1 MVYSILANRPKRVL
15 MLDPLCEV
23 DRAFLNLRPDFHQL
37 DSDPL
42 DPLSWDPEP
51 DLVVLA
57 LDHPEID
64 PRSWCQKLAVLKK
77 NNRPPLVF
85 TDHSYDESRELLAF
99 QLGAED
105 YWVRS
110 GSPEMVELRF
120 QVFFQRH
127 GHKLEDLRALMG
139 GLLRNLPNLAVI
151 WFDKDLEVLLCGGEL
166 MYKIS
171 SLSLDLIGK
180 PLSKSGL
187 LELSPQFEE
196 SCRLALQG
204 QGSLFEANDGE
215 LELFCHFLPQPLSTG
230 ELSGLILLQNVT
242 PQRAEGEQR
251 ILGSIGDSL
260 SLLIAYVDYRLK
272 FLYANR
278 AYCDW
283 VGRPMSDLLH
293 KSLADILPS
302 PLYTRLKP
310 RFEEALAGE
319 RVQLE
324 FTYQDPRQGRR
335 TLLLTHT
342 PHFSQGK
349 SQGFLMVAQDI
360 TELQRDKERLQFF
373 KEMVD
378 QSVDAIAVLDREDGR
393 FVDFNQPTCDL
404 FGLTRSQLLQ
414 KRVYELDSK
423 LGNLAGWES
432 SALECKAKGSLVLE
446 TIAQSSN
453 GSQLPVEVTSHYC
466 EIAQKAYFV
475 VVIRDITKRQEQEA
489 ANREKQVELS
499 NILKA
504 FADLYLW
511 MTPQGQIKG
520 YQVNNFSDLSL
531 PPHKLIDSQIE
542 QLFPVQAAEK
552 IRLGLAKIN
561 QGERLVR
568 FTYMVADLNGER
580 HFDGRMLSVLSGQV
594 LMITRDVT
602 EEKQLA
608 QHCSGLTAGL
618 VHQASLTPLGSWFW
632 SPESG
637 EVQLSKPLAKRL
649 NLPAEPQFTTLSALL
664 GLFSPLEQERFL
676 GHLEVLK
683 NSTGFVEFTCLV
695 PQGEPKTLWTQQG
708 LRMPHGDLERY
719 LLLVFESA
727 LPGES
732 GEV

>member
-15 MLDPLCEV
+15 LLDPFWEES
-23 DRAFLNLRPDFHQL
+23 RTFLNLRPDFHQL
-37 DSDPL
+37 ESDPAQ
-42 DPLSWDPEP
+42 PLSWDPEP

-57 LDHPEID
+57 LA
-64 PRSWCQKLAVLKK
+64 QKKS
-77 NNRPPLVF
+77 NPPPLVF
-85 TDHSYDESRELLAF
+85 TDSAYHESRELLAF

-110 GSPEMVELRF
+110 PDMEMVQLRF

-139 GLLRNLPNLAVI
+139 GLLGNLPNLAVI
-151 WFDKDLEVLLCGGEL
+151 WFDKDLLVLLCGGEL

-171 SLSLDLIGK
+171 NFSLDVIGK

-196 SCRLALQG
+196 FCRLALQG
-204 QGSLFEANDGE
+204 QGSLFETNDGE
-215 LELFCHFLPQPLSTG
+215 LELFCHFLPQPLASG
-230 ELSGLILLQNVT
+230 ELSGLVLIQNVT

-260 SLLIAYVDYRLK
+260 SLLIAYVDNRLK

-293 KSLADILPS
+293 KGMADILPT
-302 PLYTRLKP
+302 PLYSRLKP
-310 RFEEALAGE
+310 QFEEALAGE
-319 RVQLE
+319 RVQME
-324 FTYQDPRQGRR
+324 FTYQDPRQGKR

-342 PHFSQGK
+342 PHFSQDK
-349 SQGFLMVAQDI
+349 AQGFLMVAQDI

-393 FVDFNQPTCDL
+393 FVDFNQPTCEL
-404 FGLTRSQLLQ
+404 FGLPRAQLLQ
-414 KRVYELDSK
+414 KRVYELDLK
-423 LGNLAGWES
+423 LNDLAGWER
-432 SALECKAKGSLVLE
+432 SALECKAKGSLVLQ
-446 TIAQSSN
+446 TVAQSS
-453 GSQLPVEVTSHYC
+453 SKHPVPVEVTSHYC

-511 MTPQGQIKG
+511 MTPLGQIKG
-520 YQVNNFSDLSL
+520 YQVNNFSDLNL
-531 PPHKLIDSQIE
+531 PPHKLIDSQID
-542 QLFPVQAAEK
+542 QLFPPQACEK

-568 FTYMVADLNGER
+568 FTYSVTDLNGER
-580 HFDGRMLSVLSGQV
+580 FFDGRMLSVLSGQV
-594 LMITRDVT
+594 LMITRNITD
-602 EEKQLA
+602 EKQLA
-608 QHCSGLTAGL
+608 QHCLGLTAGF
-618 VHQASLTPLGSWFW
+618 VHQAALTPLGSWIW
-632 SPESG
+632 SPETG
-637 EVQLSKPLAKRL
+637 EVQLSKSLAQRL
-649 NLPAEPQFTTLSALL
+649 GLPSEPQVVELSAVTSMLPPWEQD
-664 GLFSPLEQERFL
+664 LFLQY
-676 GHLEVLK
+676 LEVLK
-683 NSTGFVEFTCLV
+683 SASSLLEFSHSF
-695 PQGEPKTLWTQQG
+695 QQEGPKALWTQQG
-708 LRMPHGDLERY
+708 LRMPHSDLERF
-719 LLLVFESA
+719 LLLVFESSG
-727 LPGES
+727 PGEGS
-732 GEV
+732 GI